1 MTNKD
6 KEQKEWVFGW
16 VAIGSIVTA
25 VAIIVM
31 YFKYFSI

>member
-16 VAIGSIVTA
+16 VIMGCIVTSIG
-25 VAIIVM
+25 IIIA
-31 YFKYFSI
+31 YFKIFGA